1 MRVIWVALVAALAAG
16 CASVGFQSYADGG
29 KIYEGSGG
37 IKLEVDGVDI
47 WTSGAPPRRYSII
60 GVAMQEASGP
70 GGDDAAMRAA
80 VARVAKQRGADAA
93 IKVQGNPALKD
104 VVRTEQDIYAG
115 TGIRR
120 QQYALIRY
128 VP

>member
-1 MRVIWVALVAALAAG
+1 
-16 CASVGFQSYADGG
+16 
-29 KIYEGSGG
+29 
-37 IKLEVDGVDI
+37 
-47 WTSGAPPRRYSII
+47 
-60 GVAMQEASGP
+60 
-70 GGDDAAMRAA
+70 
-80 VARVAKQRGADAA
+80 
-93 IKVQGNPALKD
+93 